1 MVLRSSGWSC
11 TTRQPWSPAALCTAA
26 RSTRLSTRDSI
37 TQGPFV
43 ITDQTWMKQPWPA
56 LNDSHC
62 PISRCIGARGS
73 CVRSPGDWHKVGPL
87 TTSDLVTCLATLC
100 ARRRLLIDPERRTP
114 MAFSSPPSIKLHFN
128 SLVIGKPVVSL
139 TWARTYFLVSN
150 TKHHS
155 TKSHPCMHGS
165 YNDHN

>member
-1 MVLRSSGWSC
+1 MFGYNVPFTRTECSPPTPSVSDTHLPIKRRHCLSNNHSSATHWFGTVPASSLFFFDTHLRKIVWMVLRSSGWSC

-56 LNDSHC
+56 VNDSHC

-87 TTSDLVTCLATLC
+87 TTS
-100 ARRRLLIDPERRTP
+100 
-114 MAFSSPPSIKLHFN
+114 
-128 SLVIGKPVVSL
+128 
-139 TWARTYFLVSN
+139 
-150 TKHHS
+150 
-155 TKSHPCMHGS
+155 
-165 YNDHN
+165 